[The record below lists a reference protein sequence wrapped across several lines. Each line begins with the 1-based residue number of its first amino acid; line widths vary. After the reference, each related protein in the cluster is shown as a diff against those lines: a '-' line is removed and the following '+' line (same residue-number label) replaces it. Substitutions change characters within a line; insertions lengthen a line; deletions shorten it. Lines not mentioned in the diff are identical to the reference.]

1 MVMES
6 VLEKVDFRY
15 SGVLKG
21 READGSGP
29 GPGALGAVGTLARG
43 AGARLG
49 VEASPDGLCSRAWD
63 PAGAEAEAVLQ
74 FHCRQTGPS
83 LVGGTVQDCQPL
95 CVFFHRY
102 RDAIT
107 WPNCLQ
113 HRAVR

>member
-1 MVMES
+1 MVA
-6 VLEKVDFRY
+6 VRW
-15 SGVLKG
+15 
-21 READGSGP
+21 GSKLVMG
-29 GPGALGAVGTLARG
+29 GT
-43 AGARLG
+43 GARLG

-74 FHCRQTGPS
+74 FHCRPTGPS